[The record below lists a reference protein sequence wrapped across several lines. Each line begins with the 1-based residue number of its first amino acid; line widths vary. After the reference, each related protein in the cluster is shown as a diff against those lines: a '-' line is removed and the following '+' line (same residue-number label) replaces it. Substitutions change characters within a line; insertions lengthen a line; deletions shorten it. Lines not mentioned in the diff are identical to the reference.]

1 MRTLSLLLTLT
12 FATSLPAQAPV
23 GSTRGVVVCVSPLA
37 AEVGAAVLARGG
49 NAVDAGVATA
59 FALAVTWPEAGNV
72 GGGGFMLVQPPGDA
86 VPTFIDYREKAP
98 LAATKEMFAGKIDYT
113 SAVTAGVP
121 GTVRG
126 LELAHKKHG
135 KLPWKDLVMPAVALA
150 ENGFPVNAALAS
162 SLNAVLKSRQT
173 TNAEFRRVYGKNGGK
188 EPWLPGDTL
197 KLLDLGRTLRKIAE
211 QGPAAFYSGDL
222 ADAFDAEMTASAGLI
237 TKQDLAA
244 YAAVDRPVVVGTY
257 RGYDIVAAAPPSS
270 GGTTL
275 IETLNVLENFDVKVH
290 PRHSAE
296 TIHLMT
302 EAMRRS
308 FRDRAAY
315 LGDPDFTKVPAHITS
330 KEHAKKLAATI
341 DLTKA
346 TKSESLAGDI
356 PLAAEGTQTTHFSI
370 VDGAGTAVSNTF
382 TLENSYG
389 CRVVVR
395 GAGFIL
401 NNEMTDFN
409 HKPGVTDR
417 TGNIGTPANQVAGG
431 KRMLSSMCPV
441 IVRKGGKTVL
451 VTGSPG
457 GRTIL
462 NTVACVV
469 VNFVDYGMDARAA
482 VDEPRH
488 HMQWFPDRISLEDS
502 PDFPALSAKLKALGH
517 AVTKHRQ
524 GDAHTVVIDPTT
536 GTAFGAA
543 DKRLDGAAVAP
554 K

>member
-1 MRTLSLLLTLT
+1 MRTLSLLLVLT
-12 FATSLPAQAPV
+12 FATHLPAQAPV

-37 AEVGAAVLARGG
+37 AEVGAAVLGRGG
-49 NAVDAGVATA
+49 NAVDAAVATA

-98 LAATKEMFAGKIDYT
+98 LAAAKDMFAGKIDFE

-135 KLPWKDLVMPAVALA
+135 KLPWKDLVLPAVTLA
-150 ENGFPVNAALAS
+150 ENGFPVNAALAL
-162 SLNAVLKSRQT
+162 SLNTILQDKRT
-173 TNAEFRRVYGKNGGK
+173 TNGEFRRVYGKDAGK
-188 EPWLPGDTL
+188 QVWRAGDTL
-197 KLLDLGRTLRKIAE
+197 KLPDLGGTLRRVAE
-211 QGPAAFYSGDL
+211 QGPAAFYTGPL

-244 YAAVDRPVVVGTY
+244 YTAVDRPVLTGSY
-257 RGYDIVAAAPPSS
+257 RGHDIVAAAPPSS

-275 IETLNVLENFDVKVH
+275 IETLNILETFDVKAH

-296 TIHLMT
+296 TIHLMS

-330 KEHAKKLAATI
+330 KAHAKQLAATI
-341 DLTKA
+341 DLAKA

-356 PLAAEGTQTTHFSI
+356 PLSPEGTQTTHFSI
-370 VDGAGTAVSNTF
+370 VDGAGMAVANTF
-382 TLENSYG
+382 TLENAYG

-395 GAGFIL
+395 GSGFIL

-417 TGNIGTPANQVAGG
+417 KGNVGTAPNVVAGG

-441 IVRKGGKTVL
+441 ILRKGGKTVL

-462 NTVACVV
+462 NTVTCVV
-469 VNFVDYGMDARAA
+469 VNVVDYGMNARAA

-488 HMQWFPDRISLEDS
+488 HMQWFPDRISLEES
-502 PDFPALSAKLKALGH
+502 PDFATLSGKLKALGH

-524 GDAHTVVIDPTT
+524 GDAHTVVIDPAT

-543 DKRLDGAAVAP
+543 DHRLDGAAVSP

>member
-12 FATSLPAQAPV
+12 FAASLPAQAPV

-98 LAATKEMFAGKIDYT
+98 LAATKEMFAGKIDDT

-135 KLPWKDLVMPAVALA
+135 TLPWKDLVSPSVALA
-150 ENGFPVNAALAS
+150 ENGFVVNAALAL
-162 SLNAVLKSRQT
+162 SLNTVLNSRQT
-173 TNAEFRRVYGKNGGK
+173 RNAEFRRVYGKNGGK
-188 EPWLPGDTL
+188 EPWRPGDTL
-197 KLLDLGRTLRKIAE
+197 KLPDLGRTLRKVAE
-211 QGPAAFYSGDL
+211 QGPAAFYTGDL
-222 ADAFDAEMTASAGLI
+222 ADAFDAEMTASAGPI

-244 YAAVDRPVVVGTY
+244 YTAVDRPVIVGTY

-275 IETLNVLENFDVKVH
+275 IETLNVLENFDVKAH

-296 TIHLMT
+296 TIHLMA

-370 VDGAGTAVSNTF
+370 VDGAGMAVSNTF

-462 NTVACVV
+462 NTVACMV
-469 VNFVDYGMDARAA
+469 VNVVDYGMDARAA

-488 HMQWFPDRISLEDS
+488 HMQWFPDKISLEDS
-502 PDFPALSAKLKALGH
+502 PDFPALSAKLTALGH

-524 GDAHTVVIDPTT
+524 GDAHTVVIDPRS

>member
-1 MRTLSLLLTLT
+1 MHTLALLLALTL
-12 FATSLPAQAPV
+12 PQAPA

-37 AEVGAAVLARGG
+37 AEVGAAVLGRGG
-49 NAVDAGVATA
+49 NAVDAAVATA

-86 VPTFIDYREKAP
+86 AATFIDYREKAP
-98 LAATKEMFAGKIDYT
+98 LAAAKDMFAGVIDDT

-126 LELAHKKHG
+126 LEMAHKKHG
-135 KLPWKDLVMPAVALA
+135 KLPWKDLVLPAVTLA
-150 ENGFPVNAALAS
+150 EGGFVVNAALAK
-162 SLNAVLKSRQT
+162 SLNGVLQDKRT
-173 TNAEFRRVYGKNGGK
+173 TNAEFRRVYGKAGGK
-188 EPWLPGDTL
+188 EAWQAGDRLTLP
-197 KLLDLGRTLRKIAE
+197 DLGRTLRQVAE
-211 QGPAAFYSGDL
+211 RGPAAFYTGAL

-244 YAAVDRPVVVGTY
+244 YTAVDRPVTTGTY
-257 RGYDIVAAAPPSS
+257 RGYDIVAASPPSS

-275 IETLNVLENFDVKVH
+275 VETLNVLENFDLKAK

-296 TIHLMT
+296 TIHLMS

-315 LGDPDFTKVPAHITS
+315 LGDPDFSQVPAHITS
-330 KEHAKKLAATI
+330 KTHAKTLAATI

-346 TKSESLAGDI
+346 TPSASLAGDI
-356 PLAAEGTQTTHFSI
+356 PLAPEGPQTTHFSI
-370 VDGAGTAVSNTF
+370 VDGAGMAVANTF
-382 TLENSYG
+382 TLENAYG

-395 GAGFIL
+395 GSGFLL

-417 TGNIGTPANQVAGG
+417 QGNVGTAPNVVAGG

-441 IVRKGGKTVL
+441 ILRRGGKTVL

-462 NTVACVV
+462 NTVTCVV
-469 VNFVDYGMDARAA
+469 VNVVDYGMDARAA
-482 VDEPRH
+482 VDDPRH
-488 HMQWFPDRISLEDS
+488 HMQWFPDSISLEDS
-502 PDFPALSAKLKALGH
+502 PDFVTLSGKLKAMGH

-524 GDAHTVVIDPTT
+524 GDAHTIAIDPKA

-543 DKRLDGAAVAP
+543 DKRLDGAAVSP